1 MNFNS
6 TSWVL
11 ASCTAPRHHLRRHAL
26 PARLGHQ
33 GFASGAMVGSDAS
46 HLQGHAALALSLM
59 PFRPSWRRLSNT
71 SLGLSRDVSGASE
84 DLYDQLMRLDP
95 SKEHLATP
103 GGWDTLRCP
112 EGFPRQGPTS

>member
-11 ASCTAPRHHLRRHAL
+11 ASCTRLEASSSPARPPGPSGTPRLCLWGHGWKRCIPSSRPCRPGLESHAL
-26 PARLGHQ
+26 QAELE
-33 GFASGAMVGSDAS
+33 
-46 HLQGHAALALSLM
+46 ALLEHVS
-59 PFRPSWRRLSNT
+59 
-71 SLGLSRDVSGASE
+71 GLSRDVSGASE

-112 EGFPRQGPTS
+112 EGFPSQGPPS